1 MNGVKSSNIA
11 AIAAAALAL
20 IGTAAPAAAQAAAE
34 KDVVAVVE
42 KTFTA
47 MLARDTA
54 GMKALF
60 DPNARLV
67 SGVTRDGVT
76 TVSYTSMNDFIAGVG
91 RGTGPGAN
99 ERIYAPEVRIDGN
112 LAAVW
117 TFYTLHVGDRFIHCG
132 VDAFHLI
139 RGDKGWKIVA
149 IADTRRTEN
158 CDPPGGAR

>member
-1 MNGVKSSNIA
+1 MNGVKSSTIV
-11 AIAAAALAL
+11 AIAAAALVIA
-20 IGTAAPAAAQAAAE
+20 GTARGAAAQGAAE
-34 KDVVAVVE
+34 KEVVAVVE

-47 MLARDTA
+47 MLARDTTA
-54 GMKALF
+54 MKALF

-76 TVSYTSMNDFIAGVG
+76 TVSYTPMADFIAGVG

-112 LAAVW
+112 LASVW
-117 TFYTLHVGDRFIHCG
+117 TFFTLHVGERFIHCG

-139 RGDKGWKIVA
+139 RGEQGWKIVGV
-149 IADTRRTEN
+149 ADTRRTEN
-158 CDPPGGAR
+158 CDPPGRAP